1 MQVYLLPTI
10 YAPQAG
16 SPFGILVL
24 VTVTVLVLLT
34 VVVFT
39 VVLVMVR
46 VGVGSREMLVLKIT
60 DVDVG
65 RVIVP
70 SSVTVLRISLV
81 KVIPGGVDVVAIVRV
96 ESFVIVMVEDSR
108 TVVAV
113 IIFREVVVVVND
125 STGKVLSSV
134 LVVVLVVS
142 ELMVSGGSVEVIV
155 LTTEMT
161 VDLSVVVVPFREVV
175 DTEVPSRVVNSVAVE
190 TGKVE
195 VLGMS
200 LVLETVLVYVD
211 PGTTI
216 VLYLNEV

>member
-1 MQVYLLPTI
+1 M
-10 YAPQAG
+10 
-16 SPFGILVL
+16 L

-46 VGVGSREMLVLKIT
+46 VGVGSREMLVLKIA

-81 KVIPGGVDVVAIVRV
+81 KVMPGGVDVVAIVRV

-190 TGKVE
+190 TGKFE